1 MVKPIIRSAG
11 IQLTYPLYCCDFA
24 DPDHLVVAG
33 GGGPG
38 RNGVGNKMTL
48 LDTSDATQLTEV
60 TELELSPNE
69 DNVMSLAV
77 VGPQKDKD
85 KDQDKEKHEDKGK
98 LRHALPSTT
107 VFAGVNSSPRDVNK
121 GLNQHLRALTISQPG
136 KSAKT
141 GGVEISEVARD
152 ALFVHRD
159 KDTYQRILRL
169 SPPHE
174 GLTSSPRLG
183 AAATGLS
190 KHPQIALFDV
200 PATNSPRWKTRGRL
214 EPRMEAMDLDV
225 IQTGPDTYQLAY
237 CDDHE
242 VYTVEVSKAEVSEPR
257 CVYTIEPDAGED
269 VKASFKSLRYL
280 TAGFL
285 VTVVNNPE
293 SRGVAVHGL
302 RLPRDEYEN
311 ARLAIRAQ
319 LPSSVSKA
327 TSLAVRN
334 LSPVA
339 SPSDKQGEAQFVI
352 AVAGN
357 DSSISLYTLEHKSAF
372 DSDILSD
379 LAPFQVLKS
388 VHPSSITNLAIST
401 FSPPKGSAK
410 SSSELCVKLASV
422 SVGCS
427 TVVHSIPIKQ
437 HVSKSDSTSTGT
449 LPKPLRYIVALKSRG
464 ESPATIITLTS
475 LVFIIILLVGQIII
489 EAKDLGEPILGA
501 RNYLPASWTVPL
513 RKVPR
518 IKPSDNEQKTI
529 QNLLAG
535 TNAHHTQQIIIK
547 HDDLGAIGPDGLP
560 ALDVDIH
567 NEEVHGPAT
576 SWEELEKKDQ
586 DLWKQRLKKSGHW
599 MEDMGESIFKGV
611 LFGEIGGAIGN
622 IVGEAL

>member
-1 MVKPIIRSAG
+1 MGKTITSTR
-11 IQLTYPLYCCDFA
+11 IQLPYPLYCCDFA
-24 DPDHLVVAG
+24 DPDRLVVAG

-38 RNGVGNKMTL
+38 RNGVGNKITL
-48 LDTSDATQLTEV
+48 LDTSDATQLSELS
-60 TELELSPNE
+60 ELELSANE
-69 DNVMSLAV
+69 DNVMSLVV
-77 VGPQKDKD
+77 VGPQKNKPT
-85 KDQDKEKHEDKGK
+85 
-98 LRHALPSTT
+98 ATT
-107 VFAGVNSSPRDVNK
+107 VLAGVNSSPEDVNK
-121 GLNQHLRALTISQPG
+121 GYNKHLRALTISQPG

-141 GGVEISEVARD
+141 GGVKISEVTRD
-152 ALFVHRD
+152 ALFVHKD

-174 GLTSSPRLG
+174 GLTYSPRLG

-190 KHPQIALFDV
+190 RHPQIALFDV
-200 PATNSPRWKTRGRL
+200 PSTNSPRWKTRGRL
-214 EPRMEAMDLDV
+214 DPRVEAMDLDV

-257 CVYTIEPDAGED
+257 CVYTIEPDEGED

-280 TAGFL
+280 TTGFL
-285 VTVVNNPE
+285 VTVVNNPK
-293 SRGVAVHGL
+293 SRGVALHGL
-302 RLPRDEYEN
+302 RLPKNDDEN
-311 ARLAIRAQ
+311 ARLAIRAK

-388 VHPSSITNLAIST
+388 VHASSITSLSIST
-401 FSPPKGSAK
+401 FAPPKGSTK

-427 TVVHSIPIKQ
+427 TVVHNIPIKQ
-437 HVSKSDSTSTGT
+437 HEDKSASTKTGRP
-449 LPKPLRYIVALKSRG
+449 PKPSRYIVALKSRG
-464 ESPATIITLTS
+464 ESPATVITLIS
-475 LVFIIILLVGQIII
+475 LVFLILLLVGQVLL
-489 EAKDLGEPILGA
+489 EAKDIGEPILGA
-501 RNYLPASWTVPL
+501 KRFLPTSWTVPL

-518 IKPSDNEQKTI
+518 VKEPENEQKTI
-529 QNLLAG
+529 ENLLSDVK
-535 TNAHHTQQIIIK
+535 AHHSQQMVIK
-547 HDDLGAIGPDGLP
+547 HNDLGAVGPDGLP
-560 ALDVDIH
+560 ALHVDVHD
-567 NEEVHGPAT
+567 EKTHGPAT
-576 SWEELEKKDQ
+576 SWEDLEKEDR

>member
-1 MVKPIIRSAG
+1 MGKKIPSAS
-11 IQLTYPLYCCDFA
+11 IQLAYPLYCCDFV

-38 RNGVGNKMTL
+38 RNGVGNKITL

-60 TELELSPNE
+60 SELELSPSE
-69 DNVMSLAV
+69 DNVMSLVV
-77 VGPQKDKD
+77 VGPQKDK
-85 KDQDKEKHEDKGK
+85 
-98 LRHALPSTT
+98 PTTTT
-107 VFAGVNSSPRDVNK
+107 VLAGVNSSPEAVKK
-121 GLNQHLRALTISQPG
+121 GRNEHLRALTISQPG

-141 GGVEISEVARD
+141 GGVKISEFARD
-152 ALFVHRD
+152 ALFVHKD

-200 PATNSPRWKTRGRL
+200 PSTNSPRWKTRGRL
-214 EPRMEAMDLDV
+214 DPTVEAMDLDV

-242 VYTVEVSKAEVSEPR
+242 LFTVEVSKAEVSEPR
-257 CVYTIEPDAGED
+257 CVYTIEPDEGED

-285 VTVVNNPE
+285 VTVVNNPK
-293 SRGVAVHGL
+293 SGGVAIHGL
-302 RLPRDEYEN
+302 RLPQTEEEN

-357 DSSISLYTLEHKSAF
+357 DSSISLYTLEHKTAF
-372 DSDILSD
+372 GSDILSD

-388 VHPSSITNLAIST
+388 VHPSSITNLSIST
-401 FSPPKGSAK
+401 FTPPKGSAK

-427 TVVHSIPIKQ
+427 TVVHSIPIQK
-437 HVSKSDSTSTGT
+437 HADKSASTKAGRP
-449 LPKPLRYIVALKSRG
+449 PKPSRYIVALKSKG
-464 ESPATIITLTS
+464 ESPATAITLVS
-475 LVFIIILLVGQIII
+475 LVFILLLLAGQVLL
-489 EAKDLGEPILGA
+489 EAKDIGEPILGV
-501 RNYLPASWTVPL
+501 RKYLPASWTVPL
-513 RKVPR
+513 RKAPR
-518 IKPSDNEQKTI
+518 IKEPINEQKTI
-529 QNLLAG
+529 ENLLSDV
-535 TNAHHTQQIIIK
+535 NAHHSQPMIIK

-560 ALDVDIH
+560 ALFVDVHD
-567 NEEVHGPAT
+567 EEAHGPAT
-576 SWEELEKKDQ
+576 SWENLEKEDQ

>member
-1 MVKPIIRSAG
+1 MVKQIPSAN

-38 RNGVGNKMTL
+38 RNGVGNKITL
-48 LDTSDATQLTEV
+48 LDTSDASQLTEV

-69 DNVMSLAV
+69 DNVMSLVV
-77 VGPQKDKD
+77 VGPQK
-85 KDQDKEKHEDKGK
+85 EKHT
-98 LRHALPSTT
+98 STT
-107 VFAGVNSSPRDVNK
+107 VLAGVNSSPQDVNK
-121 GLNQHLRALTISQPG
+121 GKNEHLRALTISQPG

-141 GGVEISEVARD
+141 GGVKISEVARN

-200 PATNSPRWKTRGRL
+200 PSTNSPRWKTRGRL
-214 EPRMEAMDLDV
+214 DPAVEAMDLDV

-242 VYTVEVSKAEVSEPR
+242 VFTVEVSKAEVSEPR
-257 CVYTIEPDAGED
+257 CVYTIEPEEGETA
-269 VKASFKSLRYL
+269 KASFKSLRYL
-280 TAGFL
+280 TSGFL
-285 VTVVNNPE
+285 VTVVNNPK
-293 SRGVAVHGL
+293 SRGVALHGL
-302 RLPRDEYEN
+302 RLPKNEEEN
-311 ARLAIRAQ
+311 ARLAIRAK
-319 LPSSVSKA
+319 LPSTVSKA

-372 DSDILSD
+372 DSEILSD

-388 VHPSSITNLAIST
+388 VHPSSITNLSIST
-401 FSPPKGSAK
+401 FAPPKGSAK
-410 SSSELCVKLASV
+410 SSSDLCVKLASV

-427 TVVHSIPIKQ
+427 TVVHNIPIKK
-437 HVSKSDSTSTGT
+437 HVDKSASTKTGRP
-449 LPKPLRYIVALKSRG
+449 PKPSRYVVALKSKG
-464 ESPATIITLTS
+464 ESPVTVITLVS
-475 LVFIIILLVGQIII
+475 LVFLILVLVGQVVI
-489 EAKDLGEPILGA
+489 EAKHLGEPILGV
-501 RNYLPASWTVPL
+501 RKILPASWTAPI

-518 IKPSDNEQKTI
+518 IKETESEVKTI
-529 QNLLAG
+529 ENLLADV
-535 TNAHHTQQIIIK
+535 NAHHSQQMVIK

-560 ALDVDIH
+560 ALHVGVH
-567 NEEVHGPAT
+567 NEEAHGPAT
-576 SWEELEKKDQ
+576 SWENLEKKDQ
-586 DLWKQRLKKSGHW
+586 DLWKQRLQKSGHW

>member
-1 MVKPIIRSAG
+1 MVKQISSTS

-38 RNGVGNKMTL
+38 RNGVGNKITL

-60 TELELSPNE
+60 AELELSSEE
-69 DNVMSLAV
+69 DNVMSLVV
-77 VGPQKDKD
+77 VGPQKDKSD
-85 KDQDKEKHEDKGK
+85 TTTTT
-98 LRHALPSTT
+98 TT
-107 VFAGVNSSPRDVNK
+107 VLAGVNSSPADVGKGRNK
-121 GLNQHLRALTISQPG
+121 HLRTLTISQPG

-141 GGVEISEVARD
+141 GGVEISELARD
-152 ALFVHRD
+152 ALFVHKD

-169 SPPHE
+169 SPAHE
-174 GLTSSPRLG
+174 GLTNSPRLG

-190 KHPQIALFDV
+190 KQPQIVLFDV
-200 PATNSPRWKTRGRL
+200 PSTNSSPRWKTRGRL
-214 EPRMEAMDLDV
+214 EPSVEAMDLDV

-242 VYTVEVSKAEVSEPR
+242 VFTVEVSKAEVSEPR
-257 CVYTIEPDAGED
+257 CVYSIEPDQGES
-269 VKASFKSLRYL
+269 VKASFKTLRYL
-280 TAGFL
+280 TTGFL
-285 VTVVNNPE
+285 ITVVNNPQ
-293 SRGVAVHGL
+293 SRGVALHGL
-302 RLPRDEYEN
+302 RLPKNEDEN
-311 ARLAIRAQ
+311 ARLAIRAR

-379 LAPFQVLKS
+379 LAPFQVIKS
-388 VHPSSITNLAIST
+388 AHPSSITNLSIST
-401 FSPPKGSAK
+401 FAPPKGSKK
-410 SSSELCVKLASV
+410 SSPELCVKLASV

-427 TVVHSIPIKQ
+427 TVVHNIPIK
-437 HVSKSDSTSTGT
+437 HVEGSSA
-449 LPKPLRYIVALKSRG
+449 KPGVLAKASRYVVALKSRG
-464 ESPATIITLTS
+464 ESPVLSITLAS
-475 LVFIIILLVGQIII
+475 LVLLIVLLVGQIVV
-489 EAKDLGEPILGA
+489 EATGLSEPILGA
-501 RNYLPASWTVPL
+501 KQFLPASWTVPI
-513 RKVPR
+513 RKVPKVEESV
-518 IKPSDNEQKTI
+518 IQQKTI
-529 QNLLAG
+529 ENLLADI
-535 TNAHHTQQIIIK
+535 NARQSQPIVIK
-547 HDDLGAIGPDGLP
+547 HNDLGAVGLDGLP
-560 ALDVDIH
+560 DLHVDVHD
-567 NEEVHGPAT
+567 EEAHGPAT
-576 SWEELEKKDQ
+576 SWENLEKKDQ

-599 MEDMGESIFKGV
+599 MEEMGESIFKGV

>member
-1 MVKPIIRSAG
+1 
-11 IQLTYPLYCCDFA
+11 
-24 DPDHLVVAG
+24 
-33 GGGPG
+33 
-38 RNGVGNKMTL
+38 
-48 LDTSDATQLTEV
+48 
-60 TELELSPNE
+60 
-69 DNVMSLAV
+69 MSLVV
-77 VGPQKDKD
+77 VGPQK
-85 KDQDKEKHEDKGK
+85 EKHTT
-98 LRHALPSTT
+98 TT
-107 VFAGVNSSPRDVNK
+107 VLAGVNSSPADVNK
-121 GLNQHLRALTISQPG
+121 GLNKHLRALAISQPG

-141 GGVEISEVARD
+141 GGVKISEVARD

-174 GLTSSPRLG
+174 GLTSSSPRLG

-200 PATNSPRWKTRGRL
+200 PSTNSPRWKTRGRL
-214 EPRMEAMDLDV
+214 DPAVEAMDLDV

-242 VYTVEVSKAEVSEPR
+242 VFTVEVSKAEVSEPK
-257 CVYTIEPDAGED
+257 CVYTIEPDDGES

-280 TAGFL
+280 TPGFL
-285 VTVVNNPE
+285 ITVVNNPK
-293 SRGVAVHGL
+293 SRGVALHGL
-302 RLPRDEYEN
+302 RLPKNEDED
-311 ARLAIRAQ
+311 ARLAIRAK
-319 LPSSVSKA
+319 LPSTVSKA

-339 SPSDKQGEAQFVI
+339 SPSEKQGEAQFVI

-372 DSDILSD
+372 DSEMLSD
-379 LAPFQVLKS
+379 LAPFQVIKS

-401 FSPPKGSAK
+401 FAPPKGSTK

-427 TVVHSIPIKQ
+427 TVVHNIPIKK
-437 HVSKSDSTSTGT
+437 HVDKSASPKTGRP
-449 LPKPLRYIVALKSRG
+449 PKALRYVVALKSRG
-464 ESPATIITLTS
+464 ESPATLITLVS
-475 LVFIIILLVGQIII
+475 LIFLIVILTGQVLL
-489 EAKDLGEPILGA
+489 EAKHISEPILGV
-501 RNYLPASWTVPL
+501 RKILPASWTEPL
-513 RKVPR
+513 RKVP
-518 IKPSDNEQKTI
+518 KVKEVADEPKTI
-529 QNLLAG
+529 ETLLG
-535 TNAHHTQQIIIK
+535 GVNAHHSQQMVIK
-547 HDDLGAIGPDGLP
+547 HGDVGVIGPDGLP
-560 ALDVDIH
+560 ALHVDVHD
-567 NEEVHGPAT
+567 EEVHGPAT
-576 SWEELEKKDQ
+576 SWENLEKKDQ

>member
-1 MVKPIIRSAG
+1 MVKQISSTS

-38 RNGVGNKMTL
+38 RNGVGNKITL

-60 TELELSPNE
+60 AELELSSEE
-69 DNVMSLAV
+69 DNVMSLVV
-77 VGPQKDKD
+77 VGPQKDKSD
-85 KDQDKEKHEDKGK
+85 TTTT
-98 LRHALPSTT
+98 TT
-107 VFAGVNSSPRDVNK
+107 VLAGVNSSPADVGKGRNK
-121 GLNQHLRALTISQPG
+121 HLRTLTISQPG

-141 GGVEISEVARD
+141 GGVEISELARD
-152 ALFVHRD
+152 ALFVHKD

-169 SPPHE
+169 SPAHE
-174 GLTSSPRLG
+174 GLTNSPRLG

-190 KHPQIALFDV
+190 KQPQIVLFDV
-200 PATNSPRWKTRGRL
+200 PSTNSSPRWKTRGRL
-214 EPRMEAMDLDV
+214 EPSVEAMDLDV

-242 VYTVEVSKAEVSEPR
+242 VFTVEVSKAEVSEPR
-257 CVYTIEPDAGED
+257 CVYSIEPDQGES
-269 VKASFKSLRYL
+269 VKASFKTLRYL
-280 TAGFL
+280 TTGFL
-285 VTVVNNPE
+285 ITVVNNPQ
-293 SRGVAVHGL
+293 SRGVALHGL
-302 RLPRDEYEN
+302 RLPKNEDEN
-311 ARLAIRAQ
+311 ARLAIRAR

-379 LAPFQVLKS
+379 LAPFQVIKS
-388 VHPSSITNLAIST
+388 AHPSSITNLSIST
-401 FSPPKGSAK
+401 FAPPKGSKK
-410 SSSELCVKLASV
+410 SSPELCVKLASV

-427 TVVHSIPIKQ
+427 TVVHNIPIK
-437 HVSKSDSTSTGT
+437 HVEGSSA
-449 LPKPLRYIVALKSRG
+449 KPGVLAKASRYVVALKSRG
-464 ESPATIITLTS
+464 ESPVLSITLAS
-475 LVFIIILLVGQIII
+475 LVLLIVLLVGQIVV
-489 EAKDLGEPILGA
+489 EATGLSEPILGA
-501 RNYLPASWTVPL
+501 KQFLPASWTVPI
-513 RKVPR
+513 RKVPKVEESV
-518 IKPSDNEQKTI
+518 IQQKTI
-529 QNLLAG
+529 ENLLADI
-535 TNAHHTQQIIIK
+535 NARQSQPIVIK
-547 HDDLGAIGPDGLP
+547 HNDLGAVGLDGLP
-560 ALDVDIH
+560 DLHVDVHD
-567 NEEVHGPAT
+567 EEAHGPAT
-576 SWEELEKKDQ
+576 SWENLEKKDQ

-599 MEDMGESIFKGV
+599 MEEMGESIFKGV

>member
-1 MVKPIIRSAG
+1 MGKKIPGTS
-11 IQLTYPLYCCDFA
+11 IQLAYPLYCCDFV

-38 RNGVGNKMTL
+38 RNGVGNKITL
-48 LDTSDATQLTEV
+48 LDTSDATQLAEIS
-60 TELELSPNE
+60 ELELSPNE
-69 DNVMSLAV
+69 DNVMSLVV
-77 VGPQKDKD
+77 VGPHKDKD
-85 KDQDKEKHEDKGK
+85 KDK
-98 LRHALPSTT
+98 STT
-107 VFAGVNSSPRDVNK
+107 TTTVLAGVNSSPEDVNK
-121 GLNQHLRALTISQPG
+121 GQNKHLRALAISQPG

-141 GGVEISEVARD
+141 GGVKISEVARN
-152 ALFVHRD
+152 ALFVHKD

-174 GLTSSPRLG
+174 GLTNSPRLG

-200 PATNSPRWKTRGRL
+200 PSTNSPQWKTRGRL
-214 EPRMEAMDLDV
+214 DPRVEAMDLDV

-237 CDDHE
+237 CDDHD
-242 VYTVEVSKAEVSEPR
+242 VFTVEVSKAEVSEPR
-257 CVYTIEPDAGED
+257 CVYSIEPDAGED

-280 TAGFL
+280 TPGFL
-285 VTVVNNPE
+285 VTVVNNPQ
-293 SRGVAVHGL
+293 SRGVALHGL
-302 RLPRDEYEN
+302 RLPKNEEEN
-311 ARLAIRAQ
+311 ARLAIRAK

-372 DSDILSD
+372 GSDILSD

-388 VHPSSITNLAIST
+388 VHPSSITNLSIST
-401 FSPPKGSAK
+401 FSPPKGSKK

-427 TVVHSIPIKQ
+427 TVVHNIPIKK
-437 HVSKSDSTSTGT
+437 HEDKSASTKTGGSA
-449 LPKPLRYIVALKSRG
+449 KPSRYIVALKSKG
-464 ESPATIITLTS
+464 ESPATVITLTS
-475 LVFIIILLVGQIII
+475 LVFIILILTGQILL
-489 EAKDLGEPILGA
+489 EAKGISEPILGA
-501 RNYLPASWTVPL
+501 RNFLPTSWTAPL

-518 IKPSDNEQKTI
+518 VKEGVDEQKTI
-529 QNLLAG
+529 ETLLSDA
-535 TNAHHTQQIIIK
+535 NVRQSHPMIIR
-547 HDDLGAIGPDGLP
+547 HDDLGAVGPDGLP
-560 ALDVDIH
+560 AVQVDVHD
-567 NEEVHGPAT
+567 EETHGPAT
-576 SWEELEKKDQ
+576 SWENLEKKDQ
-586 DLWKQRLKKSGHW
+586 DLWKQRLKESGHW
-599 MEDMGESIFKGV
+599 VEDMGEAIFKGV

>member
-1 MVKPIIRSAG
+1 MVKQIPSAS

-24 DPDHLVVAG
+24 DPNHLVVAG

-38 RNGVGNKMTL
+38 RNGVGNKITL
-48 LDTSDATQLTEV
+48 LDTSDATQLAEV
-60 TELELSPNE
+60 TELELSAKE
-69 DNVMSLAV
+69 DNVMSLVV
-77 VGPQKDKD
+77 VGPQKDK
-85 KDQDKEKHEDKGK
+85 
-98 LRHALPSTT
+98 PNTTT
-107 VFAGVNSSPRDVNK
+107 VLAGVNSSPADVSKGQNK
-121 GLNQHLRALTISQPG
+121 HLRALTISQPG

-141 GGVEISEVARD
+141 GGVKISDFARD
-152 ALFVHRD
+152 ALFVHKD

-169 SPPHE
+169 SPAHE
-174 GLTSSPRLG
+174 GLTTSPRLG

-190 KHPQIALFDV
+190 KQPQIALFDV
-200 PATNSPRWKTRGRL
+200 PSTNSPRWKTRGRL
-214 EPRMEAMDLDV
+214 EPSVEAMDLDV

-237 CDDHE
+237 CDDHD
-242 VYTVEVSKAEVSEPR
+242 VFTVEVSKAEVSEPR
-257 CVYTIEPDAGED
+257 CVYTIEPDQGESA
-269 VKASFKSLRYL
+269 KASFKSLRYL
-280 TAGFL
+280 TSGFL
-285 VTVVNNPE
+285 ITVVNNPQ
-293 SRGVAVHGL
+293 SRGVALHGL
-302 RLPRDEYEN
+302 RLPKNDDEN
-311 ARLAIRAQ
+311 ARLAIRAK

-372 DSDILSD
+372 DSNILSD

-401 FSPPKGSAK
+401 FAPPKGSTK

-427 TVVHSIPIKQ
+427 TVVHNIPIKK
-437 HVSKSDSTSTGT
+437 HVDGSTSTKTGG
-449 LPKPLRYIVALKSRG
+449 PSKASRYVIALKSKG
-464 ESPATIITLTS
+464 ESPALTITLVS
-475 LVFIIILLVGQIII
+475 LVILVLLLVGQVLN
-489 EAKDLGEPILGA
+489 EAKGISEPILGA
-501 RNYLPASWTVPL
+501 KRFLPASWTVPL

-518 IKPSDNEQKTI
+518 IKEPVNEQKTI
-529 QNLLAG
+529 ENLLSDI
-535 TNAHHTQQIIIK
+535 NAHHSQQIVIK
-547 HDDLGAIGPDGLP
+547 HNDLGAVGPDGLP
-560 ALDVDIH
+560 ALHVDVHD
-567 NEEVHGPAT
+567 EEAHGPAT
-576 SWEELEKKDQ
+576 SWENLEKKDQ

>member
-1 MVKPIIRSAG
+1 MVKQIPSTNV
-11 IQLTYPLYCCDFA
+11 QLSYPLYCCDFA

-38 RNGVGNKMTL
+38 RNGVGNKITL

-60 TELELSPNE
+60 SELELSPNE

-77 VGPQKDKD
+77 VGPLKSK
-85 KDQDKEKHEDKGK
+85 
-98 LRHALPSTT
+98 ATTTT
-107 VFAGVNSSPRDVNK
+107 VLAGVNSSPEAIRK
-121 GLNQHLRALTISQPG
+121 GRNEHLRALAISQPG

-141 GGVEISEVARD
+141 GGVGSVEISEVARD
-152 ALFVHRD
+152 ALFVHKD

-174 GLTSSPRLG
+174 GLKSSPRLG

-190 KHPQIALFDV
+190 KQPQIALFNV
-200 PATNSPRWKTRGRL
+200 PSTNSPRVKSRGRL
-214 EPRMEAMDLDV
+214 DLSVEAMDLDV

-237 CDDHE
+237 CDDHD
-242 VYTVEVSKAEVSEPR
+242 VFTVEVSKAEVSEPR
-257 CVYTIEPDAGED
+257 CVYTIEPDQGDTA
-269 VKASFKSLRYL
+269 KASFKSLRYL
-280 TAGFL
+280 TSGFL
-285 VTVVNNPE
+285 ITVVNNPQT
-293 SRGVAVHGL
+293 RGVALHGL
-302 RLPRDEYEN
+302 RLPKTEDEN
-311 ARLAIRAQ
+311 ARLAIRAK

-339 SPSDKQGEAQFVI
+339 SPSDKQNDAQFVI

-372 DSDILSD
+372 DSEILSD
-379 LAPFQVLKS
+379 LAPFQILKS

-401 FSPPKGSAK
+401 FAPPKGSTK
-410 SSSELCVKLASV
+410 SPSELCVKLASV

-427 TVVHSIPIKQ
+427 TVVHSIPIKK
-437 HVSKSDSTSTGT
+437 HVDKSAPTTTRSP
-449 LPKPLRYIVALKSRG
+449 PKPSRFVVALKSKG
-464 ESPATIITLTS
+464 ESPATVITLAS
-475 LVFIIILLVGQIII
+475 LVFLILVLVGQVLI
-489 EAKDLGEPILGA
+489 EAKGIGEPILGA
-501 RNYLPASWTVPL
+501 RKYLPVSWTTPL

-518 IKPSDNEQKTI
+518 IQKSENEQKTI
-529 QNLLAG
+529 ESLLSG
-535 TNAHHTQQIIIK
+535 VNMDHSQQIVVK

-560 ALDVDIH
+560 ALHVNVHD
-567 NEEVHGPAT
+567 EEAHGPAT
-576 SWEELEKKDQ
+576 PWENLEKKDQ
-586 DLWKQRLKKSGHW
+586 DLWKERLKKSGHW
-599 MEDMGESIFKGV
+599 IEDMGESIFKGV

>member
-1 MVKPIIRSAG
+1 MVKKLPSSG
-11 IQLTYPLYCCDFA
+11 IQLLYPLYCCDFA

-38 RNGVGNKMTL
+38 RNGVGNKITL

-60 TELELSPNE
+60 TEFELSPNE
-69 DNVMSLAV
+69 DNVMSLVV
-77 VGPQKDKD
+77 VGPQKDN
-85 KDQDKEKHEDKGK
+85 
-98 LRHALPSTT
+98 PTTTT
-107 VFAGVNSSPRDVNK
+107 VLAGVNSSPADIKNGQNR
-121 GLNQHLRALTISQPG
+121 HLRALTISQPG

-152 ALFVHRD
+152 ALFVHKD

-174 GLTSSPRLG
+174 GLKSSPRLG

-200 PATNSPRWKTRGRL
+200 PSTNSPRWKTRGRL
-214 EPRMEAMDLDV
+214 DPRVEAMDLDV

-242 VYTVEVSKAEVSEPR
+242 VFTVEVSKAEVSEPK
-257 CVYTIEPDAGED
+257 CVYTIEPDEGET

-280 TAGFL
+280 TSGFL
-285 VTVVNNPE
+285 VTVVNNPK
-293 SRGVAVHGL
+293 SRGVALHGL
-302 RLPRDEYEN
+302 RLPKNDDEN
-311 ARLAIRAQ
+311 ARLAIRAK

-401 FSPPKGSAK
+401 FAPEGSTK

-427 TVVHSIPIKQ
+427 TIVHNIPIKK
-437 HVSKSDSTSTGT
+437 HVDKSASTKTGDT
-449 LPKPLRYIVALKSRG
+449 PKPSRYIVALKSKG
-464 ESPATIITLTS
+464 ESPATVITLIS
-475 LVFIIILLVGQIII
+475 LVFLILVLVGQVLL
-489 EAKDLGEPILGA
+489 EAKDIGEPVLGA
-501 RNYLPASWTVPL
+501 RRFLPASWTVPL
-513 RKVPR
+513 RKVP
-518 IKPSDNEQKTI
+518 KVEEPAEEQKTI
-529 QNLLAG
+529 QNLLSNAK
-535 TNAHHTQQIIIK
+535 AHHSQQMVIK

-560 ALDVDIH
+560 ALHVDVH
-567 NEEVHGPAT
+567 NEEAHGPAT
-576 SWEELEKKDQ
+576 SWENLEKKDQ

-599 MEDMGESIFKGV
+599 VEDMGESIFKGV

-622 IVGEAL
+622 FVGEAL

>member
-1 MVKPIIRSAG
+1 MGFSA
-11 IQLTYPLYCCDFA
+11 PLYF
-24 DPDHLVVAG
+24 LQ
-33 GGGPG
+33 
-38 RNGVGNKMTL
+38 TL

-60 TELELSPNE
+60 TDLELSPNE
-69 DNVMSLAV
+69 DNVMSLVV
-77 VGPQKDKD
+77 VGPQKDKG
-85 KDQDKEKHEDKGK
+85 KDKGK
-98 LRHALPSTT
+98 HGDKHAHEHEHAQTSTT
-107 VFAGVNSSPRDVNK
+107 ILAGVNSSPRDLNK

-200 PATNSPRWKTRGRL
+200 PSTNSPRWKTRGRL
-214 EPRMEAMDLDV
+214 DPRMEAMDLDV

-257 CVYTIEPDAGED
+257 CVYTIPPDAGEEA
-269 VKASFKSLRYL
+269 KASFKSLRYL

-293 SRGVAVHGL
+293 SRRVAVHGL
-302 RLPRDEYEN
+302 RLPKNEYDN
-311 ARLAIRAQ
+311 ARLAIRAT

-372 DSDILSD
+372 DSDMLSD

-401 FSPPKGSAK
+401 FAPPKGSTK

-437 HVSKSDSTSTGT
+437 HVNKAASTTTGK
-449 LPKPLRYIVALKSRG
+449 LLKPLRYVVALKSKG
-464 ESPATIITLTS
+464 ESPATVITLAS
-475 LVFIIILLVGQIII
+475 LVLLILLLVGQIVV
-489 EAKDLGEPILGA
+489 EAKGLGEPILGVK
-501 RNYLPASWTVPL
+501 NYLPVSWTAPL

-518 IKPSDNEQKTI
+518 VKKPDNEQKTL
-529 QNLLAG
+529 QNLLADV
-535 TNAHHTQQIIIK
+535 NAHHTQQIVVK

-560 ALDVDIH
+560 ALDVNIH

-576 SWEELEKKDQ
+576 SWEDLEKKDQ

>member
-1 MVKPIIRSAG
+1 MVKQIPSAS

-38 RNGVGNKMTL
+38 RNGVGNKITL
-48 LDTSDATQLTEV
+48 LDASEATQLAEV
-60 TELELSPNE
+60 SELELSPNE
-69 DNVMSLAV
+69 DNVMSLV
-77 VGPQKDKD
+77 VAGPEKDKP
-85 KDQDKEKHEDKGK
+85 
-98 LRHALPSTT
+98 LNTT
-107 VFAGVNSSPRDVNK
+107 VFAGVNSSPADVARGQNK
-121 GLNQHLRALTISQPG
+121 HLRALTISQPG
-136 KSAKT
+136 KSATAKT
-141 GGVEISEVARD
+141 GGVKISEVARD
-152 ALFVHRD
+152 ALFVHKD

-169 SPPHE
+169 SPAYE
-174 GLTSSPRLG
+174 GLTNSPRLG

-190 KHPQIALFDV
+190 KQPQIALFNV
-200 PATNSPRWKTRGRL
+200 PSTNSRQWKSRGRL
-214 EPRMEAMDLDV
+214 EPSVEAMDLDV

-237 CDDHE
+237 CDDYD
-242 VYTVEVSKAEVSEPR
+242 VFTVEVSKAEVSEPK
-257 CVYTIEPDAGED
+257 CVYTIQPDEGEA

-280 TAGFL
+280 TTGFL
-285 VTVVNNPE
+285 ITVVNNPQ
-293 SRGVAVHGL
+293 SRGVALHGL
-302 RLPRDEYEN
+302 RLPKNEDED
-311 ARLAIRAQ
+311 ARLAIRAK

-339 SPSDKQGEAQFVI
+339 SPSDKQDEAQFVI

-401 FSPPKGSAK
+401 FASPKGSTK

-427 TVVHSIPIKQ
+427 TVVHSIPIKK
-437 HVSKSDSTSTGT
+437 HVGGSASTKKTGALSKAT
-449 LPKPLRYIVALKSRG
+449 RYVVALKSRS
-464 ESPATIITLTS
+464 ESPALVITLVS
-475 LVFIIILLVGQIII
+475 LMFLILLLVGQVIV
-489 EAKDLGEPILGA
+489 EAKGLSEPIIGA
-501 RNYLPASWTVPL
+501 KNYLPTSWVVPI
-513 RKVPR
+513 RKVAR
-518 IKPSDNEQKTI
+518 IKEPANEQKTI
-529 QNLLAG
+529 ENLLSDL
-535 TNAHHTQQIIIK
+535 NAHHSQQIVIK
-547 HDDLGAIGPDGLP
+547 HDDLGVVGPDGLLP
-560 ALDVDIH
+560 LHVDVHD
-567 NEEVHGPAT
+567 EEAHGPAT
-576 SWEELEKKDQ
+576 SWENLEKKDQ
-586 DLWKQRLKKSGHW
+586 DLWKQRLKNSGHW

>member
-1 MVKPIIRSAG
+1 MVKKQITSAS

-38 RNGVGNKMTL
+38 RNGVGNKITL
-48 LDTSDATQLTEV
+48 LDTSDATQLTEA

-69 DNVMSLAV
+69 DNVMSLV
-77 VGPQKDKD
+77 VLGKQKDKPD
-85 KDQDKEKHEDKGK
+85 
-98 LRHALPSTT
+98 TT
-107 VFAGVNSSPRDVNK
+107 VVLAGVNSSPADVGRGQNK
-121 GLNQHLRALTISQPG
+121 HLRALTISQPG

-141 GGVEISEVARD
+141 GGVKISEVARD
-152 ALFVHRD
+152 ALFVHKD

-169 SPPHE
+169 SPAHD
-174 GLTSSPRLG
+174 GLTTSPRLG

-190 KHPQIALFDV
+190 KQPQIALFDV
-200 PATNSPRWKTRGRL
+200 PSTNSPRWKTRGRL
-214 EPRMEAMDLDV
+214 EPSVEAMDLDV

-237 CDDHE
+237 CDDHD
-242 VYTVEVSKAEVSEPR
+242 VFTVEVSKAEVSEPR
-257 CVYTIEPDAGED
+257 CVYTIEPDQGES

-280 TAGFL
+280 TPSFL
-285 VTVVNNPE
+285 ITVVNNPQ
-293 SRGVAVHGL
+293 SRGVALHGL
-302 RLPRDEYEN
+302 RLPKNEDEN
-311 ARLAIRAQ
+311 ARLAIRAK

-372 DSDILSD
+372 DSDVLAD

-401 FSPPKGSAK
+401 FAPPKGSTK

-427 TVVHSIPIKQ
+427 TVVHNIPIKK
-437 HVSKSDSTSTGT
+437 HVDGSASTKASGLSKAS
-449 LPKPLRYIVALKSRG
+449 RYVIALKSKG
-464 ESPATIITLTS
+464 ESPALTITLVS
-475 LVFIIILLVGQIII
+475 LVFIILLLVGQVLI
-489 EAKDLGEPILGA
+489 EAKDIGGEPILGV
-501 RNYLPASWTVPL
+501 RKYLPASWTVPL

-518 IKPSDNEQKTI
+518 IKEPANEQKTI
-529 QNLLAG
+529 QNLLSDI
-535 TNAHHTQQIIIK
+535 NAHHSQQIVIK
-547 HDDLGAIGPDGLP
+547 HNDLGAVGLDGLP
-560 ALDVDIH
+560 ALHVDVHD
-567 NEEVHGPAT
+567 EEVHGPAT
-576 SWEELEKKDQ
+576 SWEDLEKKDQ
-586 DLWKQRLKKSGHW
+586 DLWKQRLKSSGHW
-599 MEDMGESIFKGV
+599 AENMGETIFKGV

>member
-1 MVKPIIRSAG
+1 MVKQLPSAS

-38 RNGVGNKMTL
+38 RNGVGNKITL
-48 LDTSDATQLTEV
+48 LNISDAPQLTEV
-60 TELELSPNE
+60 SELELSPNE
-69 DNVMSLAV
+69 DNVMSLVV
-77 VGPQKDKD
+77 VGAQKDK
-85 KDQDKEKHEDKGK
+85 
-98 LRHALPSTT
+98 PTVTT
-107 VFAGVNSSPRDVNK
+107 LLAGVNSSPADVNK
-121 GLNQHLRALTISQPG
+121 GQNKHLRALTITQPG

-141 GGVEISEVARD
+141 GGVKIAELARD
-152 ALFVHRD
+152 ALFVHKD

-200 PATNSPRWKTRGRL
+200 PSTNSPRWKTRGRL
-214 EPRMEAMDLDV
+214 DPRVEAMDLDV

-242 VYTVEVSKAEVSEPR
+242 VFTVEVSKAEVSEPK
-257 CVYTIEPDAGED
+257 CVYTIEPDEGEA

-280 TAGFL
+280 TPGFL
-285 VTVVNNPE
+285 VTVVNNPQ
-293 SRGVAVHGL
+293 SRGVALHGL
-302 RLPRDEYEN
+302 RLPKNDDED
-311 ARLAIRAQ
+311 ARLAIRAR
-319 LPSSVSKA
+319 LPSTVSKA
-327 TSLAVRN
+327 TSIAVRN

-339 SPSDKQGEAQFVI
+339 SPSDKQEDAQFVI

-372 DSDILSD
+372 ETEVLCD
-379 LAPFQVLKS
+379 LAPFQIIKS

-401 FSPPKGSAK
+401 FTPPKGSSK

-427 TVVHSIPIKQ
+427 TVVHNIPIKKY
-437 HVSKSDSTSTGT
+437 VDKSSSTKTGRP
-449 LPKPLRYIVALKSRG
+449 PKPSRYIVALKSQA
-464 ESPATIITLTS
+464 ESPATIITLIS
-475 LVFIIILLVGQIII
+475 IMFLILVLVGQVII
-489 EAKDLGEPILGA
+489 EAKGLGEPIIGA
-501 RNYLPASWTVPL
+501 RKVLPVSWTVPI

-518 IKPSDNEQKTI
+518 VKESTNDQKTI
-529 QNLLAG
+529 ENLLSDVDAR
-535 TNAHHTQQIIIK
+535 HSQQMVIK

-560 ALDVDIH
+560 VLQVDIH
-567 NEEVHGPAT
+567 DEETHGPAT
-576 SWEELEKKDQ
+576 AWENLEKKDQ
-586 DLWKQRLKKSGHW
+586 DLWKQRLQKSGHW
-599 MEDMGESIFKGV
+599 IEDMGESIFKGV

-622 IVGEAL
+622 MVGEAL

>member
-1 MVKPIIRSAG
+1 MVKQTISSTS

-38 RNGVGNKMTL
+38 RNGVGNKITL
-48 LDTSDATQLTEV
+48 LDASDTTQVTEV
-60 TELELSPNE
+60 AELELSSEE
-69 DNVMSLAV
+69 DNVMSLVV
-77 VGPQKDKD
+77 VGRQKDND
-85 KDQDKEKHEDKGK
+85 SD
-98 LRHALPSTT
+98 ATT
-107 VFAGVNSSPRDVNK
+107 VLAGVNSSPSDVGKGQNK
-121 GLNQHLRALTISQPG
+121 HLRTLTISQPG

-141 GGVEISEVARD
+141 GGVKISELARD
-152 ALFVHRD
+152 ALFVHKD

-169 SPPHE
+169 SPAHE
-174 GLTSSPRLG
+174 GLTNSPRLG

-190 KHPQIALFDV
+190 KQPQIVLFDV
-200 PATNSPRWKTRGRL
+200 PSTNSSPRWKTRGRL
-214 EPRMEAMDLDV
+214 EPSVEAMDLDV

-242 VYTVEVSKAEVSEPR
+242 VFTVEVSKAEVSEPR
-257 CVYTIEPDAGED
+257 CVYSIEPDQGES

-280 TAGFL
+280 TTGFL
-285 VTVVNNPE
+285 ITVVNNPQ
-293 SRGVAVHGL
+293 SRGVALHGL
-302 RLPRDEYEN
+302 RLPKNEDEK
-311 ARLAIRAQ
+311 ARLAIRAR
-319 LPSSVSKA
+319 LPGSVSKA

-379 LAPFQVLKS
+379 LAPFQVIKS
-388 VHPSSITNLAIST
+388 AHPSSITNLSIST
-401 FSPPKGSAK
+401 FAPPKGSKK

-427 TVVHSIPIKQ
+427 TVVHNIPIK
-437 HVSKSDSTSTGT
+437 HVEGSTSA
-449 LPKPLRYIVALKSRG
+449 KPGVLSKASRYVVALKSRG
-464 ESPATIITLTS
+464 ESPVLSITLAS
-475 LVFIIILLVGQIII
+475 LVLLIVLLVGQIVV
-489 EAKDLGEPILGA
+489 EAKGLSEPILGA
-501 RNYLPASWTVPL
+501 KQFLPASWTVPI

-518 IKPSDNEQKTI
+518 VQEPVIQQKTI
-529 QNLLAG
+529 ENLLSDI
-535 TNAHHTQQIIIK
+535 NAHHSQPIVIK
-547 HDDLGAIGPDGLP
+547 HNDLGAVGLDGLP
-560 ALDVDIH
+560 ALHVDVHD
-567 NEEVHGPAT
+567 EGAHGPAT
-576 SWEELEKKDQ
+576 SWENLEKKDQ

-599 MEDMGESIFKGV
+599 MEEMGESIFKGV

>member
-1 MVKPIIRSAG
+1 MGVSA
-11 IQLTYPLYCCDFA
+11 PLYF
-24 DPDHLVVAG
+24 LQ
-33 GGGPG
+33 
-38 RNGVGNKMTL
+38 TL
-48 LDTSDATQLTEV
+48 LDTSDATQLTVV

-69 DNVMSLAV
+69 DNVMSLVV
-77 VGPQKDKD
+77 VGPQKDRVD
-85 KDQDKEKHEDKGK
+85 DKEKEKDKHEHEHE
-98 LRHALPSTT
+98 HAQTQPSTT
-107 VFAGVNSSPRDVNK
+107 VLAGVNSSPRDINK

-200 PATNSPRWKTRGRL
+200 PSTNSPRWKPRGRL
-214 EPRMEAMDLDV
+214 DPRMEAMDLDV

-285 VTVVNNPE
+285 VTVVNNPQ

-302 RLPRDEYEN
+302 RLPKNEHEN
-311 ARLAIRAQ
+311 ARLAIRAK

-372 DSDILSD
+372 DSEILSD

-401 FSPPKGSAK
+401 FAPPKGSTK

-437 HVSKSDSTSTGT
+437 HADKSASSTGK
-449 LPKPLRYIVALKSRG
+449 LPKPLRYVVALKSRG
-464 ESPATIITLTS
+464 ESPATVITLTS
-475 LVFIIILLVGQIII
+475 LVLLILLLVGQIVI
-489 EAKDLGEPILGA
+489 EAKGLGEPILGA
-501 RNYLPASWTVPL
+501 RKYLPASWTEPL

-518 IKPSDNEQKTI
+518 IKKLENEQKTI
-529 QNLLAG
+529 QNMLADI
-535 TNAHHTQQIIIK
+535 NAQHTQQIIVK

-560 ALDVDIH
+560 ALDVDVH

-576 SWEELEKKDQ
+576 SWEDLEKKDQ

>member
-1 MVKPIIRSAG
+1 MVKQIPSAS

-38 RNGVGNKMTL
+38 RNGVGNKITL
-48 LDTSDATQLTEV
+48 LDTSDASQLTET

-69 DNVMSLAV
+69 DNVMSLVV
-77 VGPQKDKD
+77 VGPQK
-85 KDQDKEKHEDKGK
+85 EKHN
-98 LRHALPSTT
+98 ATT
-107 VFAGVNSSPRDVNK
+107 VLAGVNSSPEDVNK
-121 GLNQHLRALTISQPG
+121 GKNEHLRALTISQPG
-136 KSAKT
+136 KSAKIS
-141 GGVEISEVARD
+141 GVKISEVARN
-152 ALFVHRD
+152 ALFVHKD

-200 PATNSPRWKTRGRL
+200 PSTNSPRWKTRGRL
-214 EPRMEAMDLDV
+214 DPAVEAMDLDV

-242 VYTVEVSKAEVSEPR
+242 VFTVEVSKAEVSEPR
-257 CVYTIEPDAGED
+257 SVYTIEPEEGET

-280 TAGFL
+280 TPGFL
-285 VTVVNNPE
+285 VTVVNNPK
-293 SRGVAVHGL
+293 SRGVALHGL
-302 RLPRDEYEN
+302 RLPKNEDED
-311 ARLAIRAQ
+311 ARLAIRAK
-319 LPSSVSKA
+319 LPSTVSKA

-372 DSDILSD
+372 DSEVLSD

-401 FSPPKGSAK
+401 FAPPKGSAK

-427 TVVHSIPIKQ
+427 TVVHNIPIKK
-437 HVSKSDSTSTGT
+437 HVDKSTPSKTGRP
-449 LPKPLRYIVALKSRG
+449 PKPSRYVVALKSKG
-464 ESPATIITLTS
+464 ESPATVITLVS
-475 LVFIIILLVGQIII
+475 LVFLILVLVGQVVI
-489 EAKDLGEPILGA
+489 EAKHIGEPILGV
-501 RNYLPASWTVPL
+501 RKILPASWTTPL

-518 IKPSDNEQKTI
+518 IQELASEPKTI
-529 QNLLAG
+529 ENLLADV
-535 TNAHHTQQIIIK
+535 NAHHSQPMVIK

-560 ALDVDIH
+560 ALHVDIH

-576 SWEELEKKDQ
+576 SWENLEKKDQ

>member
-1 MVKPIIRSAG
+1 MGKPTIPSAS
-11 IQLTYPLYCCDFA
+11 IQLPYPLYCCDFV
-24 DPDHLVVAG
+24 DPDRLVVAG

-38 RNGVGNKMTL
+38 RNGVGNKITL
-48 LDTSDATQLTEV
+48 LDTSDATQLTELS
-60 TELELSPNE
+60 ELELCPNE
-69 DNVMSLAV
+69 DSVMSLAV
-77 VGPQKDKD
+77 VGPQK
-85 KDQDKEKHEDKGK
+85 EKP
-98 LRHALPSTT
+98 ATVT
-107 VFAGVNSSPRDVNK
+107 VFAGVNSSPDDVNK
-121 GLNQHLRALTISQPG
+121 GQNKHMRALTITQPG

-141 GGVEISEVARD
+141 GGVKISEVARD

-174 GLTSSPRLG
+174 GLKSSPRLG

-200 PATNSPRWKTRGRL
+200 PSTNSPRWKTRGRL
-214 EPRMEAMDLDV
+214 EPRVEAMDLDV

-242 VYTVEVSKAEVSEPR
+242 VFTVEVSKAEVSEPR
-257 CVYTIEPDAGED
+257 CVYTIEPDAGEN

-280 TAGFL
+280 TSGFL
-285 VTVVNNPE
+285 VTVVNNPK
-293 SRGVAVHGL
+293 SRGVALHGL
-302 RLPRDEYEN
+302 RLPKNDNEN
-311 ARLAIRAQ
+311 ARLAIRAK

-388 VHPSSITNLAIST
+388 VHPSSITNLSIST
-401 FSPPKGSAK
+401 FSPPQGSAK
-410 SSSELCVKLASV
+410 STSELCVKLASV

-427 TVVHSIPIKQ
+427 TIVHNIPIKK
-437 HVSKSDSTSTGT
+437 HVDKSASTKSEDSAKSS
-449 LPKPLRYIVALKSRG
+449 RYIVALKSKG
-464 ESPATIITLTS
+464 ESPALVITLIS
-475 LVFIIILLVGQIII
+475 LVFLILLLTGQVLI
-489 EAKDLGEPILGA
+489 EAKDMGTPKLGA
-501 RNYLPASWTVPL
+501 KKYLPASWTIPL

-518 IKPSDNEQKTI
+518 VEGTDNKQKTI
-529 QNLLAG
+529 ENLLSDIN
-535 TNAHHTQQIIIK
+535 THQSQPMVIK
-547 HDDLGAIGPDGLP
+547 HEDLGVVGPDGLP
-560 ALDVDIH
+560 VLQVDVH
-567 NEEVHGPAT
+567 NEETHGPAT
-576 SWEELEKKDQ
+576 SWENLEKKDQ
-586 DLWKQRLKKSGHW
+586 DLWKQRLKQSGHW
-599 MEDMGESIFKGV
+599 MEEMGESIFKGV